1 MNDEIDSV
9 QQNKNLL
16 QKLWEHFSPAPSNSD
31 DVIELLRDAEDQSI
45 IDTGAL
51 QIMEGAIKVS
61 DLQAREIMV
70 PKSQM
75 MVIEEDFSL
84 EQILEVV
91 VQSQHS
97 RFPVIGESSDDI
109 KGILLAKE
117 LLPLVLSGK
126 DSFEL
131 QNLLRPATI
140 IPESKRLNVLLQEFR
155 EQRYHMAIIVDE
167 YGGVSG
173 LLTIEDVLE
182 EIVGEIED
190 ETDEHEPEQI
200 IHLSD
205 GAFSVEAITTID
217 DFNEFFDVGFPDD
230 EFDTVGGLVVNA
242 FGCLPA
248 IGDQTKIGQFEFKVL
263 NSDNR
268 KITLLEVSK
277 DNKS

>member
-1 MNDEIDSV
+1 MNDEIDNG
-9 QQNKNLL
+9 QQKKNLL
-16 QKLWEHFSPAPSNSD
+16 QKLWENFSPAPSNSD

-84 EQILEVV
+84 EQILQVV

-140 IPESKRLNVLLQEFR
+140 IRKVSVSMYYCKSFVSNATIWPLSLMN
-155 EQRYHMAIIVDE
+155 MA
-167 YGGVSG
+167 VS
-173 LLTIEDVLE
+173 L
-182 EIVGEIED
+182 
-190 ETDEHEPEQI
+190 
-200 IHLSD
+200 
-205 GAFSVEAITTID
+205 
-217 DFNEFFDVGFPDD
+217 GF
-230 EFDTVGGLVVNA
+230 
-242 FGCLPA
+242 
-248 IGDQTKIGQFEFKVL
+248 
-263 NSDNR
+263 
-268 KITLLEVSK
+268 
-277 DNKS
+277 

>member
-1 MNDEIDSV
+1 M
-9 QQNKNLL
+9 
-16 QKLWEHFSPAPSNSD
+16 WETFSPAPSNSE
-31 DVIELLRDAEDQSI
+31 DVIEILRDAEDQSI

-51 QIMEGAIKVS
+51 QIMEGALKVS

-75 MVIEEDFSL
+75 MVIEEDFTL
-84 EQILEVV
+84 EQILQVV
-91 VQSQHS
+91 IQSQHS

-126 DSFEL
+126 ESFDL
-131 QNLLRPATI
+131 HRMLRPATI

-190 ETDEHEPEQI
+190 ETDEHEAEQI
-200 IHLSD
+200 IQMSEN
-205 GAFSVEAITTID
+205 AYSVEAITTID
-217 DFNEFFDVGFPDD
+217 DFNEFFDVGFSDD
-230 EFDTVGGLVVNA
+230 DFDTVGGLVISA
-242 FGCLPA
+242 FGHLPN
-248 IGDQTKIGQFEFKVL
+248 IGENTKISQFDFKVL
-263 NSDNR
+263 NCDNR
-268 KITLLEVSK
+268 KITLLEVTREPQA
-277 DNKS
+277 